1 MRISDLSSDVCSSDL
16 DRLAIITLIIDRQ
29 TKLILGHALMASYGG
44 GEEIRL
50 ALDDFGKRIRDFAK
64 TDLSTA
70 TSIQGVVWVAARDI
84 EIFADLVTSERFHEI
99 NRPTAEV
106 LEPGPRRHG
115 TQLMRWLGEPLPPL
129 RFHPQA

>member
-50 ALDDFGKRIRDFAK
+50 ALYDFWKRIRDFAK
-64 TDLSTA
+64 TDLSTV
-70 TSIQGVVWVAARDI
+70 TRIQRVVWVAARDI
-84 EIFADLVTSERFHEI
+84 EIFADLVTSESFHAS
-99 NRPTAEV
+99 NRPPLEV
-106 LEPGPRRHG
+106 IDTGPRLHV
-115 TQLMRWLGEPLPPL
+115 TQLLSWLASRDG
-129 RFHPQA
+129 QSGVVGM